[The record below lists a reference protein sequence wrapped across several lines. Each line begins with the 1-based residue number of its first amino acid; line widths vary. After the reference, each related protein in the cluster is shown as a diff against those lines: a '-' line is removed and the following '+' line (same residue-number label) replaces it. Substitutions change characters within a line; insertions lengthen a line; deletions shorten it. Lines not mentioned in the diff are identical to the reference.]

1 MDIKNFVRINENI
14 LDPIKEKLDPEIW
27 NNEKKLKK
35 SVKVHV
41 LKMLENVLKSITD
54 KKPTAVMVH
63 GSLTGYQYMK
73 TSDLDVMFVIDM
85 TDEEVKDMRSKLP
98 RDMVLPGTQHPLNW
112 YGGNTPQMNRADE
125 VRYDVLKD
133 RWIVKP
139 KELEGSTPAA
149 QITSY
154 RVVIEMARFF
164 LAGLDSLITEYN
176 ADKMAYKKYS
186 EYLGITKN
194 DEDKKALVDLLKFK
208 LEEIISDIDGIRLAR
223 HLLKTL
229 RTEGYTDE
237 PFEINTKIEITDNK
251 DFNISNVIF
260 KYIEEMG
267 YFEST
272 QKIVDEMDNW
282 ITKREKT

>member
-1 MDIKNFVRINENI
+1 MDIRNFVRMNENI
-14 LDPIKEKLDPEIW
+14 LDPIKNELTSELW
-27 NNEKKLKK
+27 NKERKLKK
-35 SVKVHV
+35 SVKVHI
-41 LKMLENVLKSITD
+41 LKMLETILKSITD
-54 KKPTAVMVH
+54 KKPTAVMIH

-85 TDEEVKDMRSKLP
+85 TDEEIKEMRSMLP
-98 RDMVLPGTQHPLNW
+98 RDMILPGTQHPLNW
-112 YGGNTPQMNRADE
+112 YGGNTLEINRADE
-125 VRYDVLKD
+125 VRYDVLRD

-139 KELEGSTPAA
+139 KELAANTPAA

-154 RVVIEMARFF
+154 RIVIEMSRFF

-186 EYLGITKN
+186 EYMSIAKN
-194 DEDKKALVDLLKFK
+194 DEDKKALAELLKFK

-237 PFEINTKIEITDNK
+237 PFEINTKIEIMDK
-251 DFNISNVIF
+251 DFNVANVIF

-272 QKIVDEMDNW
+272 QKIVDEADIW
-282 ITKREKT
+282 VAKREKV